1 VNGTGLVNT
10 ADVIYLVNYIFKT
23 GPAPRG
29 PTGDLSCDG
38 DIATADITILVNYV
52 FRGGPEPSC
61 P

>member
-1 VNGTGLVNT
+1 VNT
-10 ADVIYLVNYIFKT
+10 ADVIYLVKYVFKQ

-29 PTGDLSCDG
+29 PTGDLNCDG

-52 FRGGPEPSC
+52 FRGGLEPSC